1 MRVFKPPR
9 GIVLKS
15 ANCSSFL
22 AEAKINGN
30 FHKFSEKL
38 DIIFDRRR
46 GLSSYTSPCDRAIK
60 DTFTSGCGQ
69 AVVGYIKIG

>member
-46 GLSSYTSPCDRAIK
+46 GLSSIPCHVTGPLK
-60 DTFTSGCGQ
+60 THLQEG
-69 AVVGYIKIG
+69 VVKQSLDI